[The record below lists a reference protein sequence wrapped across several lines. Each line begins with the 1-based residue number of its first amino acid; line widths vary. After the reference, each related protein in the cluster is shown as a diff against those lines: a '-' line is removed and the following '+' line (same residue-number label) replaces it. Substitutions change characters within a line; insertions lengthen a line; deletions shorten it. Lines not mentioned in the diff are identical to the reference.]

1 MTGAVLRKELTSL
14 WVSPIPWVVGALF
27 HLVLALLFVSELEAR
42 RQALVQPMFPI
53 AGFLLVTLVP
63 LLTMRSFAEEAR
75 TGTLD
80 VLLAVPVH
88 VRSLVTGKW
97 LAAWLTVVV
106 VMAPAALLYGLVTM
120 YGDPDHGPAIAGLV
134 GLVLFSGA
142 LAALGLLASAVVSSQ
157 PVAAALALFTTLLVW
172 FAHVGS
178 ERLPVG
184 GLLAHF
190 SVSERLQS
198 FAGGGL
204 DTADIAF
211 FCVLTAAGLVLTALA
226 VDARRMR

>member
-1 MTGAVLRKELTSL
+1 MTRAVLRKEFTVL
-14 WVSPIPWVVGALF
+14 WLSPIPWVVGALF
-27 HLVLALLFVSELEAR
+27 HVVLALLFVNELAAR
-42 RQALVQPMFPI
+42 GQALVQPLFPL

-63 LLTMRSFAEEAR
+63 LVTMRAFAEEAR

-80 VLLAVPVH
+80 VLLAVPV
-88 VRSLVTGKW
+88 RLRALVIGKW
-97 LAAWLTVVV
+97 LAAWLTVVL

-120 YGDPDHGPAIAGLV
+120 YGDPDHGPAITGTIGL
-134 GLVLFSGA
+134 LL
-142 LAALGLLASAVVSSQ
+142 LAAALVSLGLLTSALVSSQ

-178 ERLPVG
+178 ERLAVG
-184 GLLAHF
+184 GFLAHF

-204 DTADIAF
+204 DTGDIAF
-211 FCVLTAAGLVLTALA
+211 FGVLTAGALVVTTLA
-226 VDARRMR
+226 VDARRLR